1 MTSLSELKKNRNSFM
16 KQLNKEIEKIDTPSE
31 SKSYIDERF
40 WKPEVDK
47 SGNGYAVIRFLPP
60 VQGEDI
66 PWARVFNHGFQ
77 GPTGLWYIENS
88 LTTIGKKD
96 PVSEYNSQLWNSG
109 IEANKEIARKQKR
122 RLTYISNIYVV
133 SDPKNP
139 QNEGKI
145 FLYKFGKKIFDKI
158 NDLMNPEFEDE
169 SPVNPFDLWEGA
181 NFKLKIRKVEGY
193 QNYDKSEFDS
203 PSQLLE
209 TDEELE
215 AVWNAQYPLNEFTAA
230 DNFKTYEEL
239 KERLDAVLALDKP
252 KIEEPVV
259 QSAQHRPTAEEEMR
273 EERKPMPAY
282 ATAAADND
290 APFSTDDEDDD
301 MSYFAR
307 LAEQD

>member
-1 MTSLSELKKNRNSFM
+1 MTSLSDLKKNRNSFM
-16 KQLNKEIEKIDTPSE
+16 KQLNKEIEKIDSPSE
-31 SKSYIDERF
+31 SKSYVDDRF

-60 VQGEDI
+60 IQGEDI

-96 PVSEYNSQLWNSG
+96 PVSEYNTQLWNSG
-109 IEANKEIARKQKR
+109 IEANKEVARKQKR
-122 RLTYISNIYVV
+122 RLTYISNIYVI

-139 QNEGKI
+139 QNEGKV

-169 SPVNPFDLWEGA
+169 TPVNPFDLWEGA

-209 TDEELE
+209 TDDELE
-215 AVWNAQYPLNEFTAA
+215 AVWNAQYALAEFTA
-230 DNFKTYEEL
+230 DNNFKTYDEL
-239 KERLDAVLALDKP
+239 KERLDAVLALGTSKVED
-252 KIEEPVV
+252 PVV
-259 QSAQHRPTAEEEMR
+259 QSVQKLPTAVEEIQQ
-273 EERKPMPAY
+273 ERKPMPSY
-282 ATAAADND
+282 ASSLSSDD
-290 APFSTDDEDDD
+290 DDEED

>member
-16 KQLNKEIEKIDTPSE
+16 KQLNKEIEKIDSPSE
-31 SKSYIDERF
+31 SKSYVDDRF

-109 IEANKEIARKQKR
+109 IEANKEVARKQKR

-139 QNEGKI
+139 QNEGRV

-169 SPVNPFDLWEGA
+169 TPVNPFDLWEGA

-209 TDEELE
+209 TDGELE
-215 AVWNAQYPLNEFTAA
+215 AVWNAQYALAEFTAD
-230 DNFKTYEEL
+230 DNFKTYDEL
-239 KERLDAVLALDKP
+239 KERLDAVLALGTP
-252 KIEEPVV
+252 KVEEPVV
-259 QSAQHRPTAEEEMR
+259 QSVQKLPTADEEIQQ
-273 EERKPMPAY
+273 ERKPMPAY
-282 ATAAADND
+282 ASSANSEED
-290 APFSTDDEDDD
+290 DDED

>member
-1 MTSLSELKKNRNSFM
+1 MASLSELKKNRNSFL

-31 SKSYIDERF
+31 GKSYIDDRF

-88 LTTIGKKD
+88 LTTLGKKD
-96 PVSEYNSQLWNSG
+96 PVSEYNTQLWNSG
-109 IEANKEIARKQKR
+109 IEANKEVARKQKR
-122 RLTYISNIYVV
+122 RLTYISNIYVI

-139 QNEGKI
+139 QNEGKV

-169 SPVNPFDLWEGA
+169 TPVNPFDLWEGA
-181 NFKLKIRKVEGY
+181 SFKLKIRKVEGY

-203 PSQLLE
+203 PGQLLE

-215 AVWNAQYPLNEFTAA
+215 AVWNSQYPLSEFIAD
-230 DNFKTYEEL
+230 DNFKTYDEL
-239 KERLDAVLALDKP
+239 KERLDLVLALDKP
-252 KIEEPVV
+252 RIEEPVV
-259 QSAQHRPTAEEEMR
+259 QAVNKRPTAEEEMQQ
-273 EERKPMPAY
+273 ERKPMPAY
-282 ATAAADND
+282 ANIG
-290 APFSTDDEDDD
+290 TDDDDED
-301 MSYFAR
+301 MSYFAK
-307 LAEQD
+307 LAEDD